1 MKKATAVLIV
11 FVLFFSMCSC
21 AKNKTDGQTEPLPET
36 TDGTEMQ
43 LLTTTEQADGT
54 NGVIADILPAG
65 SGSAVLRDGKTYT
78 GKEPLASVEFK
89 VTDPENTRNLSTE
102 KKGYGFGVAKNG
114 QPNGISVNNQ
124 KYFDE
129 NGFNAFCLDTV
140 TTEKV
145 LYLTFDCGYEN
156 GYTAKILD
164 TLKEKEVPAAF
175 FCTLPQVKQYPELIA
190 RMINEGHIVGNHS
203 VTHPSF
209 PTLTRTQMAQE
220 IKGMDDYLRTN
231 FGYSEP
237 YFRFPMGE
245 YSDSALDLVGSLGYK
260 CVFWSLAYSD
270 WDLDNQKGADYAF
283 NTVSARLHPGA
294 VILLHAVSPDNSN
307 ALARIIDYARE
318 NGYVFKS
325 LRDYGN

>member
-1 MKKATAVLIV
+1 MKKVTAVLIV
-11 FVLFFSMCSC
+11 LIFVFSMCACS
-21 AKNKTDGQTEPLPET
+21 KKEPTEQTTVPET
-36 TDGTEMQ
+36 TEEMSIE
-43 LLTTTEQADGT
+43 LLTTTEKADDSD
-54 NGVIADILPAG
+54 GVSADILPAG
-65 SGSAVLRDGKTYT
+65 SGSAVLQDGKTYT
-78 GKEPLASVEFK
+78 GREPLACVEFK
-89 VTDPENTRNLSTE
+89 VTDPENTRQLSTE
-102 KKGYGFGVAKNG
+102 KKGYGFGVAKDG
-114 QPNGISVNNQ
+114 QPNSISVNNQ

-129 NGFNAFCLDTV
+129 NNFNALCLDTV
-140 TTEKV
+140 STEKV

-164 TLKEKEVPAAF
+164 TLKEKGVTAAF
-175 FCTLPQVKQYPELIA
+175 FCTLPQVKQYPELIS

-209 PTLTRTQMAQE
+209 PTLTRTEMAQE

-245 YSDSALDLVGSLGYK
+245 YSESALDLVGSLGYK

-270 WDLDNQKGADYAF
+270 WDLNNQKGADYAF
-283 NTVSARLHPGA
+283 DTVTARLHPGA